1 MRGGN
6 ADTKGSTM
14 SEADVQ
20 ALISSFDDN
29 GDGKLSIEEVS
40 RRRPCLRL
48 PVSRSP
54 PYWIL
59 NL

>member
-1 MRGGN
+1 
-6 ADTKGSTM
+6 M